1 LDGDFCIDYNELF
14 TLEEKGSYM
23 KCIQLVE
30 TAIVQWCRNTSREDH
45 SDLKR
50 RMWQQLVVTSN
61 GFATKAI
68 EKKKYAKAMG
78 TLSS

>member
-1 LDGDFCIDYNELF
+1 
-14 TLEEKGSYM
+14 
-23 KCIQLVE
+23 
-30 TAIVQWCRNTSREDH
+30 
-45 SDLKR
+45 
-50 RMWQQLVVTSN
+50 MWQQLVVTSN